1 MKVYQHTQ
9 VGYFLIV
16 TYSLVILFLGVLN
29 ILSDFH
35 PIPLIGL
42 VIMVIVLG
50 FFATLTVKVTDR
62 WIEIQFG
69 WGVLRKGFPLKD
81 VEAYQVVENPWY
93 YGWGIRY
100 TPRGWLFRVSGRSA
114 IELQMKSGKVYR
126 IGTDEPN
133 RLAKALNEALQFAS
147 VD

>member
-1 MKVYQHTQ
+1 MMKVYQHTQ

-50 FFATLTVKVTDR
+50 FF
-62 WIEIQFG
+62 
-69 WGVLRKGFPLKD
+69 LRKGFPLKD

-133 RLAKALNEALQFAS
+133 RLAKALNKALQFAL